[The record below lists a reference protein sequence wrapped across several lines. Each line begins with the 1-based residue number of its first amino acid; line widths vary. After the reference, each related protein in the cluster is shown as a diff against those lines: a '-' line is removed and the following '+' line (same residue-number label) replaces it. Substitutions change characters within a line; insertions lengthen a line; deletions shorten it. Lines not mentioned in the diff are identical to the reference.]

1 MTQTVVL
8 TPRLELIAI
17 DKSLARV
24 LADSGALAEAIN
36 ARLADDWPPEFW
48 YEAVPVMG
56 AWVTN
61 KPEVGRGWGMWL
73 MVLRADPR
81 NGQRTLIGD
90 IGFKGPPTSEG
101 RVDIGY
107 STCASRRGR
116 GYTSEAVGALCD
128 WALADARVRLLVGET
143 FDSIPD
149 SIRVLEKNGFV
160 FAGAGTG
167 HGGEENVRRYE
178 RRRV

>member
-1 MTQTVVL
+1 LSFLRVL

-17 DKSLARV
+17 DRSLVRV
-24 LADSGALAEAIN
+24 LADHAALSDAVD
-36 ARLADDWPPEFW
+36 ARLAEDWPPEFW
-48 YEAVPVMG
+48 YEAVPVMD
-56 AWVTN
+56 AWIAN

-73 MVLRADPR
+73 MVLRPDPR

-90 IGFKGPPTSEG
+90 IGFKGPPGADG

-116 GYTSEAVGALCD
+116 GYTSEAVGALCA
-128 WALADARVRLLVGET
+128 WAIVDSRVRLLVGET
-143 FDSIPD
+143 FESIPD

-160 FAGAGTG
+160 YSGDGTG

-178 RRRV
+178 RPCR

>member
-1 MTQTVVL
+1 MSRVSVL
-8 TPRLELIAI
+8 TSRLELIAI
-17 DKSLARV
+17 DRLLVRV
-24 LADSGALAEAIN
+24 LADHASLSEAVN
-36 ARLADDWPPEFW
+36 ARLAEDWPPEFW

-90 IGFKGPPTSEG
+90 IGFKGPPDADG

-116 GYTSEAVGALCD
+116 GYTSEAVGALCE
-128 WALADARVRLLVGET
+128 WAIADPRVRLLVGET
-143 FDSIPD
+143 FESIPD

-160 FAGAGTG
+160 YSGDGTG

-178 RRRV
+178 RPCR